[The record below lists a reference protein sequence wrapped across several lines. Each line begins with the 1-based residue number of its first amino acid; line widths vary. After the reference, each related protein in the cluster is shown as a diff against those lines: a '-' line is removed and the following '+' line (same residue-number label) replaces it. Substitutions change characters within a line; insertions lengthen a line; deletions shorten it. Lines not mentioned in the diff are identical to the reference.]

1 MKKIA
6 LTSAIILSVSS
17 LGSVAHAC
25 DLHSGFNFGASTWRS
40 YNPQVS
46 KTDPALANKKRQSEF
61 SLRPAKRKP
70 SFSNAANA
78 AATKAKAQ
86 WATAQRRK
94 KPSQTVAIKKAAG
107 KTTR

>member
-1 MKKIA
+1 MKKIG
-6 LTSAIILSVSS
+6 LTFAIILSAASVC
-17 LGSVAHAC
+17 SVANAC
-25 DLHSGFNFGASTWRS
+25 DLHGGFNFGASTWRS

-61 SLRPAKRKP
+61 SVRPAKRKP

-86 WATAQRRK
+86 WAATQRRK
-94 KPSQTVAIKKAAG
+94 LSQTAA
-107 KTTR
+107 KPK